1 MKLKFNHVD
10 FLYGD
15 KAPNLFEA
23 LHDIDCEIKE
33 HSFTCIVGH
42 TGCGKSTFIQQ
53 LNGLLIPTKGS
64 VFAGDFVISSNKKER
79 TKKLRPLRQKVGIV
93 FQFSEYQLFE
103 NTVEEDVAFG
113 PTNFGVSKEDAL
125 KLAHENLLKVGL
137 DESFFKKSPFELS
150 GGERRRVA
158 IAGIMAMQPEVIV
171 LDEPTVGLDPRGV
184 KEMMSLFKNLH
195 DQGTTLI
202 VVTHDMNLVYGYA
215 TDVIVMD
222 QGKIVYQGNP
232 HDLFDQNVDCYSL
245 ETPLITKLIQSLENK
260 GYKFDLEKISSL
272 DDVVKEIA
280 KQRRASKW
288 AV

>member
-10 FLYGD
+10 FYYGD
-15 KAPNLFEA
+15 KAPNLFQA
-23 LHDIDCEIKE
+23 LNDIDCEIKE
-33 HSFTCIVGH
+33 HSFTCVVGH
-42 TGCGKSTFIQQ
+42 TGCGKSTLIQQ

-64 VFAGDFVISSNKKER
+64 VFAGDFVVSNNKKER
-79 TKKLRPLRQKVGIV
+79 TKKLKPLRKKVGIV

-113 PTNFGVSKEDAL
+113 PTNFGVKKEDAI

-137 DESFFKKSPFELS
+137 DESFFKKSPFDLS

-158 IAGIMAMQPEVIV
+158 IAGIMAMEPEVIV

-184 KEMMSLFKNLH
+184 KEMMSLFKKLH
-195 DQGTTLI
+195 EQGTTII

-222 QGKIVYQGNP
+222 HGTIVYQGAPNE
-232 HDLFDQNVDCYSL
+232 LFNQSVDCYSL
-245 ETPLITKLIQSLENK
+245 ETPLVTKLIQELEKK
-260 GYKFDLEKISSL
+260 GYKFNLSKISSL
-272 DDVVKEIA
+272 DDVVDVIV
-280 KQRRASKW
+280 KQRRSSK
-288 AV
+288 

>member
-10 FLYGD
+10 FYYGD
-15 KAPNLFEA
+15 KVPNLFEA
-23 LHDIDCEIKE
+23 LNDIDCEIKE
-33 HSFTCIVGH
+33 KSFTCIVGH

-64 VFAGDFVISSNKKER
+64 VFAGDFVVSNNKKER

-103 NTVEEDVAFG
+103 NSVEEDVAFG
-113 PTNFGVSKEDAL
+113 PTNFGVKKEDAL
-125 KLAHENLLKVGL
+125 KLAHENLLKVGI

-184 KEMMSLFKNLH
+184 KEMMTLFKELH
-195 DQGTTLI
+195 DNGTTII

-222 QGKIVYQGNP
+222 HGKIVYQGTPNE
-232 HDLFDQNVDCYSL
+232 LFDKSVDEYSL
-245 ETPLITKLIQSLENK
+245 ETPLMTHLIQELKQK
-260 GYKFDLEKISSL
+260 GYKFDLHQIKSL
-272 DDVVKEIA
+272 DDIVDVIA
-280 KQRRASKW
+280 KQKGGARNE
-288 AV
+288 

>member
-10 FLYGD
+10 FYYGD
-15 KAPNLFEA
+15 KAPNLFQA
-23 LHDIDCEIKE
+23 LNDIDCEIKE
-33 HSFTCIVGH
+33 NSFTCIVGH
-42 TGCGKSTFIQQ
+42 TGCGKSTMIQQ

-64 VFAGDFVISSNKKER
+64 VFAGDFVVSNNKKER
-79 TKKLRPLRQKVGIV
+79 TKKLKPLRQKVGIV

-113 PTNFGVSKEDAL
+113 PTNFGVKREDAL
-125 KLAHENLLKVGL
+125 KLAHENLAKVGL
-137 DESFFKKSPFELS
+137 NESFFKKSPFDLS

-184 KEMMSLFKNLH
+184 KDMMNLFKQLH
-195 DQGTTLI
+195 EQGTTII

-222 QGKIVYQGNP
+222 HGKIVYQGSPN
-232 HDLFDQNVDCYSL
+232 DLFNQSVDEYSL
-245 ETPLITKLIQSLENK
+245 ETPLITKLIQELEKK
-260 GYKFDLEKISSL
+260 GYKFDLSKITSI
-272 DDVVKEIA
+272 DDVVDAIA
-280 KQRRASKW
+280 KQRRSSK
-288 AV
+288 

>member
-10 FLYGD
+10 FYYGD
-15 KAPNLFEA
+15 KAPNLFQA
-23 LHDIDCEIKE
+23 LNNINCEIKE
-33 HSFTCIVGH
+33 NSFTCIVGH
-42 TGCGKSTFIQQ
+42 TGCGKSTMIQQ

-64 VFAGDFVISSNKKER
+64 VFAGDFVVSNNKKER
-79 TKKLRPLRQKVGIV
+79 TKKLKPLRQKVGIV

-113 PTNFGVSKEDAL
+113 PTNFGVKREDAL

-137 DESFFKKSPFELS
+137 NESFFKKSPFDLS

-184 KEMMSLFKNLH
+184 KDMMNLFKQLH
-195 DQGTTLI
+195 EQGTTII

-222 QGKIVYQGNP
+222 HGKIVYQGAPN
-232 HDLFDQNVDCYSL
+232 DLFNQSVDEYSL
-245 ETPLITKLIQSLENK
+245 ETPLITKLIQELEKK
-260 GYKFDLEKISSL
+260 GYKFNLSKITSI
-272 DDVVKEIA
+272 DDVVDVIA
-280 KQRRASKW
+280 KQRRSSK
-288 AV
+288 

>member
-10 FLYGD
+10 FYYGD
-15 KAPNLFEA
+15 KAPNLFQA
-23 LHDIDCEIKE
+23 LNDINCEIKE
-33 HSFTCIVGH
+33 NSFTCIVGH
-42 TGCGKSTFIQQ
+42 TGCGKSTMIQQ

-64 VFAGDFVISSNKKER
+64 VFAGDFVVSNNKKER
-79 TKKLRPLRQKVGIV
+79 TKKLKPLRQKVGIV

-113 PTNFGVSKEDAL
+113 PTNFGVKREDAL

-137 DESFFKKSPFELS
+137 NESFFKKSPFDLS

-184 KEMMSLFKNLH
+184 KEMMNLFKQLH
-195 DQGTTLI
+195 EQGTTII

-222 QGKIVYQGNP
+222 HGKIVYQGAPN
-232 HDLFDQNVDCYSL
+232 DLFNQSVDEYSL
-245 ETPLITKLIQSLENK
+245 ETPLITKLIQELEKK
-260 GYKFDLEKISSL
+260 GYEFDLSKITSI
-272 DDVVKEIA
+272 DDVVDAIA
-280 KQRRASKW
+280 TQRRSSK
-288 AV
+288 

>member
-10 FLYGD
+10 FYYGD

-23 LHDIDCEIKE
+23 LNDIDCEIKE
-33 HSFTCIVGH
+33 KSFTCIVGH
-42 TGCGKSTFIQQ
+42 TGCGKSTFIQH

-64 VFAGDFVISSNKKER
+64 VFAGDFVVSSNKKER

-103 NTVEEDVAFG
+103 NSVEEDVAFG
-113 PTNFGVSKEDAL
+113 PTNFGVKKEDAL
-125 KLAHENLLKVGL
+125 KLAHENLRKVGI

-184 KEMMSLFKNLH
+184 KEMMTLFKELH
-195 DQGTTLI
+195 DNGTTII

-222 QGKIVYQGNP
+222 RGKIVYQGTPNE
-232 HDLFDQNVDCYSL
+232 LFDKSVDEYSL
-245 ETPLITKLIQSLENK
+245 ETPLMTHLIQELKQK
-260 GYKFDLEKISSL
+260 GYKFDLQQIKSL
-272 DDVVKEIA
+272 DDIVDVIVKQKGGA
-280 KQRRASKW
+280 KNE
-288 AV
+288 

>member
-10 FLYGD
+10 FYYGD
-15 KAPNLFEA
+15 KAPNLFQA
-23 LHDIDCEIKE
+23 LNDIDCEIKE
-33 HSFTCIVGH
+33 NSFTCIVGH
-42 TGCGKSTFIQQ
+42 TGCGKSTLIQQ
-53 LNGLLIPTKGS
+53 LNGLLIPSKGS
-64 VFAGDFVISSNKKER
+64 VFAGDFVVSNNKKER
-79 TKKLRPLRQKVGIV
+79 TKKLKPLRQKVGIV

-113 PTNFGVSKEDAL
+113 PTNFGVKKEDAL

-137 DESFFKKSPFELS
+137 NESFFKKSPFDLS

-184 KEMMSLFKNLH
+184 KEMMTLFKALH
-195 DQGTTLI
+195 EQGTTII

-222 QGKIVYQGNP
+222 HGKIVYQGAPNE
-232 HDLFDQNVDCYSL
+232 LFNQSVDVYSL
-245 ETPLITKLIQSLENK
+245 ETPLITKLIQELEKK
-260 GYKFDLEKISSL
+260 GYKFELSKITSM
-272 DDVVKEIA
+272 DDVVEAIA
-280 KQRRASKW
+280 KQRRSSK
-288 AV
+288 

>member
-10 FLYGD
+10 FYYGD
-15 KAPNLFEA
+15 KAPNLFQA
-23 LHDIDCEIKE
+23 LNDIDCEIKE
-33 HSFTCIVGH
+33 HSFTCVVGH
-42 TGCGKSTFIQQ
+42 TGCGKSTLIQQ

-64 VFAGDFVISSNKKER
+64 VFAGDFVVSNNKKER
-79 TKKLRPLRQKVGIV
+79 TKKLKPLRKKVGIV

-113 PTNFGVSKEDAL
+113 PTNFGVKKEDAI

-137 DESFFKKSPFELS
+137 DESFFKKSPFDLS

-158 IAGIMAMQPEVIV
+158 IAGIMAMEPEVIV

-184 KEMMSLFKNLH
+184 KEMMSLFKKLH
-195 DQGTTLI
+195 EQGTTII

-222 QGKIVYQGNP
+222 HGKLVYQGAPNE
-232 HDLFDQNVDCYSL
+232 LFNQSVDCYSL
-245 ETPLITKLIQSLENK
+245 ETPLVTKLIQELEKK
-260 GYKFDLEKISSL
+260 GYKFDLSKISSL
-272 DDVVKEIA
+272 DDVVDVIV
-280 KQRRASKW
+280 KQRRSSK
-288 AV
+288 

>member
-10 FLYGD
+10 FYYGD
-15 KAPNLFEA
+15 KAPNLFQA
-23 LHDIDCEIKE
+23 LNDIDCEIKE
-33 HSFTCIVGH
+33 NSFTCIVGH
-42 TGCGKSTFIQQ
+42 TGCGKSTMIQQ

-64 VFAGDFVISSNKKER
+64 VFAGDFVVSNNKKER
-79 TKKLRPLRQKVGIV
+79 TKKLKPLRQKVGIV

-113 PTNFGVSKEDAL
+113 PTNFGVKREDAL

-137 DESFFKKSPFELS
+137 NESFFKKSPFDLS

-184 KEMMSLFKNLH
+184 KEMMNLFKQLH
-195 DQGTTLI
+195 EQGTTII

-222 QGKIVYQGNP
+222 HGKIVYQGAPN
-232 HDLFDQNVDCYSL
+232 DLFNQSVDEYSL
-245 ETPLITKLIQSLENK
+245 ETPLITKLIQELEKK
-260 GYKFDLEKISSL
+260 GYEFDLSKITSI
-272 DDVVKEIA
+272 DDVVDAIA
-280 KQRRASKW
+280 TQRRSSK
-288 AV
+288 

>member
-10 FLYGD
+10 FYYGD

-23 LHDIDCEIKE
+23 LNDIDCEIKE
-33 HSFTCIVGH
+33 KSFTCIVGH

-64 VFAGDFVISSNKKER
+64 VFAGDFVVSNNKKER

-103 NTVEEDVAFG
+103 NSVEEDVAFG
-113 PTNFGVSKEDAL
+113 PTNFGVKKEDAL
-125 KLAHENLLKVGL
+125 KLAHENLHKVGI
-137 DESFFKKSPFELS
+137 DESYFKKSPFELS

-184 KEMMSLFKNLH
+184 KEMMTLFKELH
-195 DQGTTLI
+195 DNGATVI

-222 QGKIVYQGNP
+222 HGKIVYQGTPNE
-232 HDLFDQNVDCYSL
+232 LFDKSVDEYSL
-245 ETPLITKLIQSLENK
+245 ETPLMTHLIQELKQK
-260 GYKFDLEKISSL
+260 GYKFDLHQIKSL
-272 DDVVKEIA
+272 DDIVDVIA
-280 KQRRASKW
+280 KQKGGAKNE
-288 AV
+288 

>member
-10 FLYGD
+10 FYYGD
-15 KAPNLFEA
+15 KAPNLFQA
-23 LHDIDCEIKE
+23 LNDINCEIKE
-33 HSFTCIVGH
+33 NSFTCIVGH
-42 TGCGKSTFIQQ
+42 TGCGKSTMIQQ

-64 VFAGDFVISSNKKER
+64 VFAGDFVVSNNKKER
-79 TKKLRPLRQKVGIV
+79 TKKLKPLRQKVGIV

-113 PTNFGVSKEDAL
+113 PTNFGVKREDAL

-137 DESFFKKSPFELS
+137 NESFFKKSPFDLS

-184 KEMMSLFKNLH
+184 KDMMNLFKQLH
-195 DQGTTLI
+195 EQGTTII

-222 QGKIVYQGNP
+222 HGKIVYQGAPN
-232 HDLFDQNVDCYSL
+232 DLFNQSVDEYSL
-245 ETPLITKLIQSLENK
+245 ETPLITKLIQELEKK
-260 GYKFDLEKISSL
+260 GYKFDLSKITSI
-272 DDVVKEIA
+272 DDVVDAIA
-280 KQRRASKW
+280 TQRRSSK
-288 AV
+288 

>member
-10 FLYGD
+10 FYYGD
-15 KAPNLFEA
+15 KAPNLFQA
-23 LHDIDCEIKE
+23 LNNIDCEIKE
-33 HSFTCIVGH
+33 KSFTCIVGH
-42 TGCGKSTFIQQ
+42 TGCGKSTLIQH

-64 VFAGDFVISSNKKER
+64 VFAGDFIVSSSKKER
-79 TKKLRPLRQKVGIV
+79 TKKLKPLRQKVGIV

-113 PTNFGVSKEDAL
+113 PTNFGVSKEDAI

-137 DESFFKKSPFELS
+137 DESFFKKSPFDLS

-184 KEMMSLFKNLH
+184 NEMMKLFKELH
-195 DQGTTLI
+195 EQGTTVI

-222 QGKIVYQGNP
+222 QGKIVYQGTPNS
-232 HDLFDQNVDCYSL
+232 LFDQSVDVYSL
-245 ETPLITKLIQSLENK
+245 ETPLITKLILELEKK
-260 GYKFDLEKISSL
+260 GYKFNLEKIKSI
-272 DDVVKEIA
+272 DDVVDTIA
-280 KQRRASKW
+280 EQRGSSK
-288 AV
+288 